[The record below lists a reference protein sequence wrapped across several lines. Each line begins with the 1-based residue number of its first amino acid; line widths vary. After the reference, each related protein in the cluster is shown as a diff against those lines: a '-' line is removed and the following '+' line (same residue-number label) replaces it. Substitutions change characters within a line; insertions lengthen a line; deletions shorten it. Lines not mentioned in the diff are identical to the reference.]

1 MEFNL
6 KSTTVVE
13 LNRVI
18 GGSAVPE
25 QGSPYTYS
33 LKSDERNKR
42 ISDVLTFNSGKIR
55 GVYNKANNILTLGD
69 NTPDPGAYSSAHCP
83 PTLS

>member
-33 LKSDERNKR
+33 LKAMRETKEYQM
-42 ISDVLTFNSGKIR
+42 F
-55 GVYNKANNILTLGD
+55 
-69 NTPDPGAYSSAHCP
+69 
-83 PTLS
+83 